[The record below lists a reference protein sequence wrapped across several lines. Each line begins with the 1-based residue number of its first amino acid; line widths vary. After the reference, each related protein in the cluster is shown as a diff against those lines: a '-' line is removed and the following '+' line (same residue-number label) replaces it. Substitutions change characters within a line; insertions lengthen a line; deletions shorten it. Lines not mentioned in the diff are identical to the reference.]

1 MTTLEE
7 LRADKKKIK
16 SIVKKLN
23 ERLRELLNDYNV
35 TYEKEKGEPFVSA
48 LDFLPKEREGEGGT
62 GELINTHCT
71 YDAKGNQI
79 DCV

>member
-7 LRADKKKIK
+7 LRADKKKMK

-35 TYEKEKGEPFVSA
+35 TYEKKEEPFVSA
-48 LDFLPKEREGEGGT
+48 LDFPKEREGEGGT

-71 YDAKGNQI
+71 YDAKSNQN
-79 DCV
+79 CVTV